1 MDDKFL
7 KYSKLYGYIFFA
19 LFAFV
24 IAVALLIATFYGFS
38 KILSSRP
45 VDVAFELIVI
55 AIPAI
60 VFSTAYIIFFKR
72 TKSHPNKV
80 VKYISYVLF
89 IAALAYCSIGLIW
102 TTKDYFNLI
111 DDNLIII
118 PNFAEHPINDRFAI
132 GNPHVMQIY
141 GERYTSAYKYSLENQ
156 LHTESFL
163 NDYLIKNNIKK

>member
-7 KYSKLYGYIFFA
+7 KYSKLYGYIFFV

-24 IAVALLIATFYGFS
+24 IGVALLIATFYGFS

-80 VKYISYVLF
+80 VKYISYLLF
-89 IAALAYCSIGLIW
+89 IAALTYCSIGLIW
-102 TTKDYFNLI
+102 TIKDYFTLKSSSIVDYHTFKLVFLAGNVAL
-111 DDNLIII
+111 LFII
-118 PNFAEHPINDRFAI
+118 AI
-132 GNPHVMQIY
+132 MQALSTEKEVDWMERKKY
-141 GERYTSAYKYSLENQ
+141 G
-156 LHTESFL
+156 
-163 NDYLIKNNIKK
+163 

>member
-7 KYSKLYGYIFFA
+7 KYSKLYGYIFLA

-24 IAVALLIATFYGFS
+24 IGVALLIATFYGFS

-55 AIPAI
+55 ARPAI

-89 IAALAYCSIGLIW
+89 IAALTYCSIGLIW
-102 TTKDYFNLI
+102 TIKDYFTLKSSSIADYHTFKLVFLAGNVAL
-111 DDNLIII
+111 LFII
-118 PNFAEHPINDRFAI
+118 AI
-132 GNPHVMQIY
+132 MQALSTEKEVDWMERKKY
-141 GERYTSAYKYSLENQ
+141 G
-156 LHTESFL
+156 
-163 NDYLIKNNIKK
+163 